1 MQTRPLG
8 DSDLRASAIG
18 LGAMPLSIAGRP
30 DPKRAREVIRAAL
43 DAGVTFIDTA
53 DAYCIDD
60 SDIGHNERLI
70 ADALGGLGRLT
81 GNDRIL
87 VATKGGLTRP
97 DGAWE
102 TCGRPEHLRR
112 ACERSLTALGLG
124 TIELYQLHAPD
135 DDVPFAESVGAVAEL
150 RQTGKV
156 RHVGISNVTVDEI
169 VEARSIV
176 PVVSVQNRCNL
187 FDTRSFDNGV
197 AEYCHQEGIA
207 FLAHSPVGGHTDHVR
222 TRDHD
227 ALGRLAE
234 RAGVTSYE
242 LMLAWLLG
250 WSPTIIPIP
259 IPIPIPGASR
269 PASIISSARA
279 ASVVLDGQTVAE
291 LDALAGVARPV
302 G

>member
-1 MQTRPLG
+1 MQTRTIG
-8 DSDLRASAIG
+8 DSDLQVSAIG

-30 DPKRAREVIRAAL
+30 EPQRAREVIRAAL

-53 DAYCIDD
+53 DAYCMDD

-70 ADALGGLGRLT
+70 AHALSELGRLT
-81 GNDRIL
+81 GNDRVL

-97 DGAWE
+97 GGAWK

-112 ACERSLTALGLG
+112 ACERSLVALGLE
-124 TIELYQLHAPD
+124 TIDLYQLHAPD
-135 DDVPFAESVGAVAEL
+135 NDVPFADSVGAVAEL
-150 RQTGKV
+150 RNAGKV

-187 FDTRSFDNGV
+187 FDTRSFANGV
-197 AEYCHQEGIA
+197 AAYCHQEGLA
-207 FLAHSPVGGHTDHVR
+207 FLAHSPVGGHTNHVR

-234 RAGVTSYE
+234 RADATRYE

-250 WSPTIIPIP
+250 WSPAM
-259 IPIPIPGASR
+259 IPIPGASR
-269 PASIISSARA
+269 PVSIISSARA
-279 ASVVLDGQTVAE
+279 PDVALDARTVAE
-291 LDALAGVARPV
+291 LDALAGVDRPPS
-302 G
+302 